1 MSLLARSA
9 ARQTLALRQNIGR
22 RSVHFEN
29 TLNNNTPFSYQN
41 KAAFAFKVT
50 AFLGTGFAIPF
61 IATYYQVRD
70 LESFVMSSSSS
81 TAGRNMYS
89 RDSTPATD
97 ISPPGS
103 DDFVLPP
110 PSEETLRRRA
120 QSDRAST
127 EIGNRMLKGWAMLAE
142 ECPNDSCWAIPLV
155 RFPRARP
162 GAEPDPRKECVI
174 CGTIYV
180 NNENG
185 QLVAQRATPSRTTT
199 APQPQSNPVRA
210 TNVPTPQPIPRT
222 ITPKASSLNTT
233 IPPPSIVGPSTTADR
248 TPVVQNIPKA
258 PAASLF
264 GSAEEAL
271 SGALEALSQRLVQ
284 VSLGTDI
291 NTKQIRDTAETMETV
306 MRALDTARKL
316 REGN

>member
-61 IATYYQVRD
+61 IATYYQV
-70 LESFVMSSSSS
+70 

-174 CGTIYV
+174 CGTVYV

-210 TNVPTPQPIPRT
+210 TNVPTPQPIPRNV
-222 ITPKASSLNTT
+222 TPKASSLNTT

-291 NTKQIRDTAETMETV
+291 NTKQVRDTAETMETV

-316 REGN
+316 REGD